1 MAHRKHHH
9 RYHRRRSNPFGVD
22 KNSVMLAAW
31 GVAGGVGAQALP
43 AIILPAQNTGF
54 MGYGL
59 NIISAIALKM
69 LGDGMLGKNAGDGML
84 TGGLIA
90 TGLRIVKDQFG
101 ASIPGLGAYWQ
112 SYLPNFPAASNP
124 YGQMTNPSPA
134 VVAAAAAGSGGK
146 GMSGSRFQRSRFGGR
161 GI

>member
-1 MAHRKHHH
+1 MAHRHHH
-9 RYHRRRSNPFGVD
+9 HKHHRRRNPFGVD
-22 KNSVMLAAW
+22 RASITLAAW

-59 NIISAIALKM
+59 NLISAIALKM
-69 LGDGMLGKNAGDGML
+69 VGDAVLGKNAGDGML

-101 ASIPGLGAYWQ
+101 AQIPGLGAYWT

-124 YGQMTNPSPA
+124 YGQMANPMPPTLP
-134 VVAAAAAGSGGK
+134 AAASGGK
-146 GMSGSRFQRSRFGGR
+146 GMSGSRFARSRFGAR
-161 GI
+161 GM